1 MTPDSEKRFHDMAD
15 LSAAERER
23 YAQQHQLGAETL
35 REVQSLLD
43 HDGGFDP
50 DGAAEWDGA
59 VRNVAQRAVGAPETQ
74 CGAYELKE
82 QIGSGGMGVVY
93 RAERTDGEIR
103 HQAAIKMLR
112 PMFDEAAFRDR
123 FLRERQILAQVS
135 HPNVA
140 RLLDAGHT
148 ANGVPYLVMEY
159 VKGTRID
166 EHCGPLSLRDRLRL
180 FLKVCDAVAFLHQNL
195 IVHRDLKPG
204 NLLVTAE
211 GEPKLLD
218 FGIAKIL
225 DIAMERT
232 LTRDQA
238 WTPEYASPEQI
249 RGAAITTA
257 TDVYSL
263 GAVLY
268 RLLTGRLPRE
278 TETSAVI
285 PPSHWNKELR
295 GDLEAVLLVAL
306 RDEPGERY
314 SSVEKLAADIAA
326 YLEFRPV
333 AARRGTLL
341 YRSRKFLRR
350 YWAPSLAAALTG
362 TALVAGVLFV
372 QRERAIAER
381 RFQQVRQLAKRLYE
395 VDSKIAKVPGSIEAR
410 RSIVNTALEYLE
422 GLSKESS
429 GDPDLLTELAEIYS
443 TTGRVQFSR
452 VEPSL
457 GEEKQ
462 AAESYRRAAALLAR
476 ASALR
481 PPDRDAMRLL
491 ARIEIHRL
499 PMDSGADTDHGVSR
513 ARAVVKH
520 VEKLLDASAS
530 AEDYRAASVAYT
542 SLAHALLDDSELS
555 EAVRTIALAVKNAR
569 RLAES
574 GRTPRAW
581 VELAASLRVEADV
594 YRYAGELE
602 KGLASLDEAI
612 PLLVVRQREVPEA
625 IQELAHA
632 YYAKGLMLGDT
643 SGPSLGRYEEAVEPL
658 SRSKAS
664 SGDRFLKD
672 SSDLVARL
680 DFAQASLKMGR
691 ILQRTRPGEAIAV
704 YDAGLDAI
712 ARMPAT
718 SARRTT
724 YAVRLLCESTEPLRR
739 LNRGSDADTR
749 LAQATS
755 LLANA
760 KQYPIQRAGPGSPG
774 EAFLRATAEGAA
786 FAGRLPQAIGIY
798 EEILGKMAKAVQKE
812 QDLGDAVGYTAV
824 QQRLGELYR
833 RSGNA
838 AHAGRLQADM
848 LAFWQRW
855 EERLPGNPLV
865 RRELSRLAQK

>member
-15 LSAAERER
+15 LSDEERER
-23 YAQQHQLGAETL
+23 YARQHQLGPDTL

-43 HDGGFDP
+43 HDGSF
-50 DGAAEWDGA
+50 ELDGA
-59 VRNVAQRAVGAPETQ
+59 VRNVAQRAVGAPEMQ

-82 QIGSGGMGVVY
+82 MIGSGGMGVVY

-166 EHCGPLSLRDRLRL
+166 EHCASLSLGDRLRL

-204 NLLVTAE
+204 NLLVTDE

-225 DIAMERT
+225 DIAAERT

-249 RGAAITTA
+249 RGAAMTTA

-268 RLLTGRLPRE
+268 RLLTGQLPRE
-278 TETSAVI
+278 NATSAII

-295 GDLEAVLLVAL
+295 GDLEAVLMVAL

-314 SSVEKLAADIAA
+314 SSVEKLAGDIAA
-326 YLEFRPV
+326 YLDFRPV

-395 VDSKIAKVPGSIEAR
+395 VDSKIAKVPGSVEAR
-410 RSIVNTALEYLE
+410 RSIVNTALQYLE

-443 TTGRVQFSR
+443 TTGKVQFSR

-462 AAESYRRAAALLAR
+462 AAESYRKAAALLAR
-476 ASALR
+476 ASAVR

-491 ARIEIHRL
+491 AKIEIHRL
-499 PMDSGADTDHGVSR
+499 PMDTGADTDHGVSR

-520 VEKLLDASAS
+520 AGKLLDASAS
-530 AEDYRAASVAYT
+530 SEDYRIASVAYT
-542 SLAHALLDDSELS
+542 SLAHALLDNSELS
-555 EAVRTIALAVKNAR
+555 EAEQTMVLAVKNAR

-574 GRTPRAW
+574 NGAPRAW
-581 VELAASLRVEADV
+581 VELAVSLRVQADV
-594 YRYAGELE
+594 FRYAGELE

-612 PLLVVRQREVPEA
+612 RLLAVRQHEVPEA

-632 YYAKGLMLGDT
+632 HYAKGLMLGDT
-643 SGPSLGRYEEAVEPL
+643 SGPSLGRYEDALEPL
-658 SRSKAS
+658 SRSKAFS
-664 SGDRFLKD
+664 RDRFLKD

-680 DFAQASLKMGR
+680 DFAQSSLKMGR
-691 ILQRTRPGEAIAV
+691 ILQRTKPAEAISV

-724 YAVRLLCESTEPLRR
+724 YLVRLLCESTEPLRKLR
-739 LNRGSDADTR
+739 RHAEAAQR
-749 LAQATS
+749 LAKAVS
-755 LLANA
+755 LLRDS
-760 KQYPIQRAGPGSPG
+760 KRYPIRGITPGGPG
-774 EAFLRATAEGAA
+774 EALLRVQAEGEVQ
-786 FAGRLPQAIGIY
+786 AGRLPRAIALY
-798 EEILGKMAKAVQKE
+798 EESLGMMNSESVRKD
-812 QDLGDAVGYTAV
+812 QDLGDAVGYTAI
-824 QQRLGELYR
+824 QQRLRDLHHQA
-833 RSGNA
+833 GNA
-838 AHAGRLQADM
+838 SQAGRLQADM
-848 LAFWQRW
+848 LALWRRW
-855 EERLPGNPLV
+855 NQRLPGNPLV
-865 RRELSRLAQK
+865 GRELSRLAQK